1 MRGFTISDIM
11 LVHIGKE
18 VSMIQPIKAITG
30 KTTVTNPIAINPAA
44 AYKNI
49 YSQRGE
55 KLNINCNEVRSLTRD
70 GLKLDYLA

>member
-1 MRGFTISDIM
+1 
-11 LVHIGKE
+11 
-18 VSMIQPIKAITG
+18 MIQPIKAIAG
-30 KTTVTNPIAINPAA
+30 KTTVTNPIAINPSAG
-44 AYKNI
+44 YKNN

>member
-1 MRGFTISDIM
+1 
-11 LVHIGKE
+11 
-18 VSMIQPIKAITG
+18 MIKPIKAIAG
-30 KTTVTNPIAINPAA
+30 RTTVTNPIAINPQQ
-44 AYKNI
+44 AYKNTQN